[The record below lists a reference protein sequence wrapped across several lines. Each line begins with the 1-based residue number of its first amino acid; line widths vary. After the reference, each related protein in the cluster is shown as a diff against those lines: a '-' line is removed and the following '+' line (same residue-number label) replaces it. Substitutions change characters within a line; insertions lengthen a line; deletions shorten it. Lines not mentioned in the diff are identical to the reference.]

1 MTENLSK
8 AQWSLIKD
16 DINRMLVESDSFK
29 ELRSNVRLWIA
40 DFESRQQHRITFST
54 SCCGWF
60 AKFCCGSNGTEEAEE
75 ADRLKTFGSS
85 TGRL

>member
-40 DFESRQQHRITFST
+40 DFESRQVD
-54 SCCGWF
+54 
-60 AKFCCGSNGTEEAEE
+60 EY
-75 ADRLKTFGSS
+75 
-85 TGRL
+85 